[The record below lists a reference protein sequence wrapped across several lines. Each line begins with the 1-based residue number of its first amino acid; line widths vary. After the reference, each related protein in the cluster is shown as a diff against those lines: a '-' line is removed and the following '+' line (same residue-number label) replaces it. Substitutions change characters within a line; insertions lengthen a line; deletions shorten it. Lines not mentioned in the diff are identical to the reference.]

1 MIQAPQR
8 LSRGLRSEGRT
19 IMEAAL
25 PPPND
30 VDQHLL
36 IRALRERE
44 ESAFRELLDRHE
56 SAMLRLAMSH
66 VGSRARAEEVVQDTW
81 IAVIRGIDRFR
92 GDSSLKTWLFRI
104 LLNRART
111 QARREAR
118 AIPFSDAAGHT
129 NGHDAAQAYAQ
140 TISADHRNAW
150 SGSYGAGPEEVVL
163 SAELRARI
171 DEGLTMLPER
181 QRRVL
186 ILRDLEGWTPE
197 EVCELLGISDGNQR
211 VLLHRAR
218 IRMRELLEPYLTA
231 DSAADDD
238 AKTIVPANRSAPC

>member
-1 MIQAPQR
+1 MFHTSQR

-25 PPPND
+25 PPPSD
-30 VDQHLL
+30 VHQHLL
-36 IRALRERE
+36 VRALRERQ
-44 ESAFRELLDRHE
+44 ESAFRALLDRHE

-81 IAVIRGIDRFR
+81 IAVIKGIDRFR
-92 GDSSLKTWLFRI
+92 GESSVKTWLFRI

-118 AIPFSDAAGHT
+118 SIPFSDVGGRADGRE
-129 NGHDAAQAYAQ
+129 AAQPFAQ
-140 TISADHRNAW
+140 TISADTRNAW
-150 SGSYGAGPEEVVL
+150 SGSFSTGPEASAL
-163 SAELRARI
+163 GAELRSRI
-171 DEGLTMLPER
+171 DDAIALLPER

-186 ILRDLEGWTPE
+186 VLRDLEGWTAD
-197 EVCELLGISDGNQR
+197 EVCKLLGISGGNQR

-218 IRMRELLEPYLTA
+218 TRMRELLAPYLTE
-231 DSAADDD
+231 DDAADDD
-238 AKTIVPANRSAPC
+238 ATTIVPDHRPAAG

>member
-1 MIQAPQR
+1 
-8 LSRGLRSEGRT
+8 
-19 IMEAAL
+19 MEAAL
-25 PPPND
+25 PPPGD
-30 VDQHLL
+30 IDQHLL

-44 ESAFRELLDRHE
+44 DSAFRELLDRHE

-81 IAVIRGIDRFR
+81 IAVIKGIDRFR
-92 GDSSLKTWLFRI
+92 GDSSVKTWLFRI

-118 AIPFSDAAGHT
+118 SIPFSDAAGHS
-129 NGHDAAQAYAQ
+129 NGQDAAHAYAQ

-150 SGSYGAGPEEVVL
+150 TGSYGAGPEDGVL
-163 SAELRARI
+163 GAELRARI
-171 DEGLTMLPER
+171 DDALALLPER

-186 ILRDLEGWTPE
+186 ILRDLEGWTAG
-197 EVCELLGISDGNQR
+197 EVCDLLGISDGNQR

-218 IRMRELLEPYLTA
+218 IRMRELLEPYLTG
-231 DSAADDD
+231 DCAANDD
-238 AKTIVPANRSAPC
+238 AKTIVPAHRSAPC